1 VAGVGRAAEHVGQE
15 RVVNDGCHGGGQ
27 EPGSG

>member
-15 RVVNDGCHGGGQ
+15 RVVNDGCHGS
-27 EPGSG
+27 ESGA